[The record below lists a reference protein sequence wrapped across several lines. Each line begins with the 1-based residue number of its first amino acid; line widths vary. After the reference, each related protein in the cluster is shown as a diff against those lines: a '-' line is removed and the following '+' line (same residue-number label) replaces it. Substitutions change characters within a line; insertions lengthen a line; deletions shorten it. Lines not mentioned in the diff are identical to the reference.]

1 MRKFMVVVDRTP
13 ECMSALR
20 FAARRAARTG
30 GGVTML
36 YVIPPE
42 EFQQWFGV
50 AEAMDRDKR
59 DEAEARLTQLAGEVH
74 ALAGV
79 MPEFAIR
86 QGETVEQVLAHIAE
100 HDDIAVLVLGA
111 GEGGEGPGPLVS
123 ALVGKRGGRMP
134 VPVTVVPGGMAPEKI
149 DAIS

>member
-1 MRKFMVVVDRTP
+1 MRKFLCVVDATP

-36 YVIPPE
+36 YVIEPGEVQHWP
-42 EFQQWFGV
+42 GV
-50 AEAMDRDKR
+50 AEAMRRDQR
-59 DEAEARLTQLAGEVH
+59 DEAEARLSHLAGEVH

-79 MPEFAIR
+79 LPEFALR
-86 QGETVEQVLAHIAE
+86 EGDTVEEVLAHIAE

-111 GEGGEGPGPLVS
+111 SVGEGPGPLVA

-134 VPVTVVPGGMAPEKI
+134 VPVTVVPGGMALEKI
-149 DAIS
+149 DAIA

>member
-1 MRKFMVVVDRTP
+1 MRKFMVVVDQTP

-86 QGETVEQVLAHIAE
+86 QGDTVEQVLAHIGE

-111 GEGGEGPGPLVS
+111 GEGEGPGPLVS

-134 VPVTVVPGGMAPEKI
+134 VPVTVVPGGIAAEKL

>member
-1 MRKFMVVVDRTP
+1 MRKFMVVVDQTP

-86 QGETVEQVLAHIAE
+86 HGDTVEQVLAHIAE
-100 HDDIAVLVLGA
+100 HEDIAVLVLGA
-111 GEGGEGPGPLVS
+111 GEGEGPGPLVS
-123 ALVGKRGGRMP
+123 ALVAKRGGRMP
-134 VPVTVVPGGMAPEKI
+134 VPVTVVPGGIPAERI